1 MNKAM
6 VIIFT
11 VGRFR
16 GSKGKMTKEKRR
28 AQPQPTR
35 FQFRQ
40 ISTIATVRGR
50 PIKMPN
56 TQARRSGSEP
66 GGGAMLSAQDTQP
79 GVTFDS
85 LPHNVSAP
93 VAVFDCAQRVPY
105 CSEATNA
112 ERTDA
117 HEQPRS

>member
-1 MNKAM
+1 MNRAI

-16 GSKGKMTKEKRR
+16 GRQGAMTKEKRR

-50 PIKMPN
+50 PLKMPN

-66 GGGAMLSAQDTQP
+66 GGGVMLSSQYTQP
-79 GVTFDS
+79 GVTFDGLS
-85 LPHNVSAP
+85 HNVSAP
-93 VAVFDCAQRVPY
+93 GAFFDCAQRVPY
-105 CSEATNA
+105 CSDTTNA